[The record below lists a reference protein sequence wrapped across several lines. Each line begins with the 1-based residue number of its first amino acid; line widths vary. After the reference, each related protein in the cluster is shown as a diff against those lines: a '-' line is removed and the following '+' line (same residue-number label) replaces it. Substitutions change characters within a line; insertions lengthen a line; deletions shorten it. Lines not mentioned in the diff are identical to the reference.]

1 MTLYTV
7 TVPYYRLLGRKKRF
21 QEKKK
26 LKHASKVETVRQ
38 LFIFSHVQPKLMTT
52 QPRGSPGGGTP

>member
-7 TVPYYRLLGRKKRF
+7 QARVKPQKEVSRKKKA
-21 QEKKK
+21 ETC
-26 LKHASKVETVRQ
+26 LETVNQ
-38 LFIFSHVQPKLMTT
+38 LFIFSHAQPKLITT